1 MEKIIIAYEPV
12 WAIGT
17 GKVPTLEEIEE
28 INSYIKTVLS
38 KENGVS
44 EDKINVLYGGSVK
57 SSNTKEITGINSVNG
72 VLVGGASL
80 KGEEFFNIVVN
91 SL

>member
-1 MEKIIIAYEPV
+1 MNQF
-12 WAIGT
+12 

-28 INSYIKTVLS
+28 INSYIKTVLA
-38 KENGVS
+38 KENNLT
-44 EDKINVLYGGSVK
+44 ENDINVLYGGSVK
-57 SSNTKEITGINSVNG
+57 SSNTKDITGLKSVNG

-80 KGEEFFNIVVN
+80 KGEEFFNIVIN

>member
-1 MEKIIIAYEPV
+1 MAR
-12 WAIGT
+12 
-17 GKVPTLEEIEE
+17 L
-28 INSYIKTVLS
+28 
-38 KENGVS
+38 S

-80 KGEEFFNIVVN
+80 KGEEFFNIYRN